1 MPTPSIHI
9 YSEDDSQSEADLRQQ
24 DDLRS
29 QNESQIDNESLIEDG
44 LRIEDGSQ
52 LEEDSQNE
60 DESEPEL
67 LPTDL
72 SAGELLSQLEK
83 RQSQLLDH
91 LDSLDQRIVG
101 LLKEVL
107 GERYQEIA

>member
-1 MPTPSIHI
+1 MQTPSIQI
-9 YSEDDSQSEADLRQQ
+9 YSEE
-24 DDLRS
+24 
-29 QNESQIDNESLIEDG
+29 ESQVEAECRTRDDVPMRDATPIADQSPMESA
-44 LRIEDGSQ
+44 LRVEDGSQ
-52 LEEDSQNE
+52 WEDDSPLE

-72 SAGELLSQLEK
+72 SAGELLTQLEK
-83 RQSQLLDH
+83 RQSQLLDD